1 VKRFLHSGHIGDIIA
16 FLPLMRKLGGGHI
29 VITDHNK
36 TPQLMMEGF
45 KYESLKPLLEC
56 QDYISGVS
64 FEKHPTNIDF
74 DVTGFRK
81 HWGKGTIIE
90 MQAMELGVEPCIEK
104 WLQVEPNLNLQ
115 GKIVCCRS
123 TRYRNNLFPWRELI
137 DKIRDRV
144 VFIGVHDEYGNFVQN
159 FGKVDRFLTN
169 NCLEIAQAIA
179 GSDMF
184 IGNQSSPFWIAAGL
198 HHPLIQ
204 ETCLDVPDSIVSYN
218 AAHYWLDDI
227 KIINDILK

>member
-1 VKRFLHSGHIGDIIA
+1 MKRFLHSGHIGDIIA

-45 KYESLKPLLEC
+45 KYESIKPLLEC

-64 FEKHPTNIDF
+64 FEKNPTNIDF

-81 HWGKGTIIE
+81 YWGTGTIIE
-90 MQAMELGVEPCIEK
+90 MQAKELGVEPCIEK
-104 WLQVEPNLNLQ
+104 WLQVKPNLNLQ

-123 TRYRNNLFPWRELI
+123 TRYRNDSFPWLEIANKFRH
-137 DKIRDRV
+137 KM
-144 VFIGVHDEYGNFVQN
+144 VFIGVHDEYGDFVN
-159 FGKVDRFLTN
+159 RFGKVDRFLTN
-169 NCLEIAQAIA
+169 NCLDIAQAIA
-179 GSDMF
+179 GSDIF
-184 IGNQSSPFWIAAGL
+184 IGNQSSPFWMAAGL

-218 AAHYWLDDI
+218 EARYWVDDI
-227 KIINDILK
+227 EIINKILK

>member
-16 FLPLMRKLGGGHI
+16 FLPLMRKLGGGHL
-29 VITDHNK
+29 VITDHSK

-90 MQAMELGVEPCIEK
+90 MQAKELGVEPCIEK
-104 WLQVEPNLNLQ
+104 WLKVEPNLNLQ

-123 TRYRNNLFPWRELI
+123 TRYRNDSFPWLEIVNR
-137 DKIRDRV
+137 IRDRV
-144 VFIGVHDEYGNFVQN
+144 VFIGVHDEYGNFVDK
-159 FGKVDRFLTN
+159 FGKVDRFLTI
-169 NCLEIAQAIA
+169 NCLDIAQAIA

-198 HHPLIQ
+198 HHSLIQ
-204 ETCLDVPDSIVSYN
+204 ETCLDVPDSIVRYEGAN
-218 AAHYWLDDI
+218 YFIDGINPLELI
-227 KIINDILK
+227 K

>member
-1 VKRFLHSGHIGDIIA
+1 MKRFLHSGHIGDIIA
-16 FLPLMRKLGGGHI
+16 FLPLMKKLGGGHL
-29 VITDHNK
+29 VITNHSD

-45 KYESLKPLLEC
+45 KYDSLKPLLMQ

-64 FEKHPTNIDF
+64 FEKNPKDIDF

-81 HWGKGTIIE
+81 YWGTGTIVE
-90 MQAMELGVEPCIEK
+90 MQAKHFGIEPCIEK
-104 WLQVEPNLNLQ
+104 WLEVKPNLHFR

-123 TRYRNNLFPWRELI
+123 TRYRNNLFPWK
-137 DKIRDRV
+137 KIVEKFRDRII
-144 VFIGVHDEYGNFVQN
+144 FIGVHDEYGDFVNQ
-159 FGKVDRFLTN
+159 FGEVHRSLVN

-179 GSDMF
+179 GSDLF

-204 ETCLDVPDSIVSYN
+204 ETCLETPDSIVRYDGAN
-218 AAHYWLDDI
+218 YFIDGINPIELI
-227 KIINDILK
+227 K